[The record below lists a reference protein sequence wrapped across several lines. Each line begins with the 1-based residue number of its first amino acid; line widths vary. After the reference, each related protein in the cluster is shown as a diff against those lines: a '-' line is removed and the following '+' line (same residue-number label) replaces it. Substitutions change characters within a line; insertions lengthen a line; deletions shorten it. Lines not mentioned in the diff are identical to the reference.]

1 MIVIQKFMSNKIN
14 SYTKNTVKKLIVA
27 SRWNVFLRNTIEYNV
42 YFLITSI
49 LWIFLAKFS
58 PLFLGGGG
66 GVCIG
71 INKLWQ
77 TNHSAPSDSVWQQG
91 IYMFKAV

>member
-27 SRWNVFLRNTIEYNV
+27 SRWNFFLRNTIEYNV

-58 PLFLGGGG
+58 PLFFGGG

-71 INKLWQ
+71 INKLWH

>member
-58 PLFLGGGG
+58 PLFFGGGG
-66 GVCIG
+66 MYRHQQTMTNKPFSPIG
-71 INKLWQ
+71 
-77 TNHSAPSDSVWQQG
+77 
-91 IYMFKAV
+91 